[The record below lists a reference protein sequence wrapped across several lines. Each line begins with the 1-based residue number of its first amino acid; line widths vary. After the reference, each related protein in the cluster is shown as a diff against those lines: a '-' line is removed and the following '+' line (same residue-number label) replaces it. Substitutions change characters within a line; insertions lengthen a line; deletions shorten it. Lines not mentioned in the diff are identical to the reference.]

1 VIAQALFVGNYFLV
15 DTYAPEILPTPV
27 RYILIHLR
35 YYLARS
41 GILMHLRYYLHLSV
55 YTYAPEILP
64 TPVRYILMHLR
75 YYLPC
80 QVYLCTWDTT
90 YPVRY
95 ILKHLRYYL
104 HLSGII
110 LMQLKNYLPLSGI
123 LMQLKNYLHLSGI
136 YL

>member
-1 VIAQALFVGNYFLV
+1 MIAQALFVGNYFLV

-64 TPVRYILMHLR
+64 TPVRYTYAPEIL
-75 YYLPC
+75 P
-80 QVYLCTWDTT
+80 T
-90 YPVRY
+90 PVRY
-95 ILKHLRYYL
+95 IYAPEILPT
-104 HLSGII
+104 LSGIF
-110 LMQLKNYLPLSGI
+110 LCT
-123 LMQLKNYLHLSGI
+123 
-136 YL
+136 